1 MAKFK
6 YTART
11 KEGELQAGFVE
22 APAREVAADILSGHD
37 LFVLSVESS
46 EIKRPL
52 DVVFRFFN
60 RVKIKDLMIFTRQ
73 FSILLESGVP
83 LGDSLRNL
91 HQQTKN
97 FILKEAVYEIFSD
110 VTAGLSLS
118 QALEKQG
125 NIFGEFYISM
135 VRSAEIT
142 GRLEGAM
149 AFLADY
155 LEREAVWRASIRNSL
170 IYPLFILGMFVVVG
184 IGMITFVFP
193 QLISVF
199 DEANIE
205 MPLLTRVFLQSGT
218 FLIDWWWLVI
228 IILIVLGGLIFN
240 YSKSEEGKNVIAD
253 LTIKLPI
260 FGNLLRKIYVAR
272 FAESVSVLIK
282 GGIPIT
288 QALKITSNNIGNLI
302 YRDVLYEIGERVK
315 AGESFS
321 ALLYSK
327 EKYFPSLVSQM
338 VAIGETTG
346 RLDVI
351 LSKISVFYSREV
363 NNMIDN
369 LTELIQPILISIV
382 GIFVGL
388 LFAAILIPIYNLMT
402 GGLQGF

>member
-11 KEGELQAGFVE
+11 KEGDLQAGFIE
-22 APAREVAADILSGHD
+22 APGREMAADILSSHD
-37 LFVLSVESS
+37 LFVLSVENS

-52 DVVFRFFN
+52 DAIFRFFN

-110 VTAGLSLS
+110 ITAGLSLS
-118 QALEKQG
+118 QALEKQN
-125 NIFGEFYISM
+125 NIFGEFYVSM

-142 GRLEGAM
+142 GRLENAM
-149 AFLADY
+149 AFLADH
-155 LEREAVWRASIRNSL
+155 LEREAIWHSRIKNAM
-170 IYPLFILGMFVVVG
+170 IYPLFIIGMFLIVG
-184 IGMITFVFP
+184 IGMIVFIFP
-193 QLISVF
+193 QLMSVF
-199 DEANIE
+199 KDANVQI
-205 MPLLTRVFLQSGT
+205 PLLTRIFLQSGT
-218 FLIDWWWLVI
+218 FLIDWWWVV
-228 IILIVLGGLIFN
+228 LIVLITLGGLLLN
-240 YSKSEEGKNVIAD
+240 YIKSDEGKNVLAD
-253 LTIKLPI
+253 LTIKMPVI
-260 FGNLLRKIYVAR
+260 GNLLKKTYVAR

-288 QALKITSNNIGNLI
+288 QALKITSNNIGNFI

-321 ALLYSK
+321 ALLSSK
-327 EKYFPSLVSQM
+327 ERYFPSLVGQM

-346 RLDVI
+346 KLDVI
-351 LSKISVFYSREV
+351 LSKISAFYSREV
-363 NNMIDN
+363 DDLINN
-369 LTELIQPILISIV
+369 LTELIQPIIIAVV
-382 GIFVGL
+382 GVFVGL
-388 LFAAILIPIYNLMT
+388 LFAAILLPIYNLME
-402 GGLQGF
+402 GGF

>member
-22 APAREVAADILSGHD
+22 APAKELAADILSSHD
-37 LFVLSVESS
+37 LFVLSIESS
-46 EIKRPL
+46 EIKKPL
-52 DVVFRFFN
+52 DAIFRFFN

-125 NIFGEFYISM
+125 NIFGEFYVSM

-149 AFLADY
+149 AFLADH
-155 LEREAVWRASIRNSL
+155 LEREAIWHSRIRNAL
-170 IYPLFILGMFVVVG
+170 IYPSFIVIMFLAVG
-184 IGMITFVFP
+184 IVLLTFVFP
-193 QLISVF
+193 RLGILFEDSGT
-199 DEANIE
+199 EL
-205 MPLLTRVFLQSGT
+205 PLLTKIFLQSGGV
-218 FLIDWWWLVI
+218 IISWWWLI
-228 IILIVLGGLIFN
+228 IIIVAVLTAFAIN
-240 YSKSEEGKNVIAD
+240 YFRSEEGKNVFAD
-253 LTIKLPI
+253 LVIKLPI
-260 FGNLLRKIYVAR
+260 FGNLFKKIYVAR

-288 QALKITSNNIGNLI
+288 QALKVTSNNIGNLI
-302 YRDVLYEIGERVK
+302 YRDLLYEISEKVK

-321 ALLYSK
+321 SLLSSQ
-327 EKYFPSLVSQM
+327 ERYFPSLVGQM

-346 RLDVI
+346 KLDVI
-351 LSKISVFYSREV
+351 LTKISFFYTREA
-363 NNMIDN
+363 NDIIDN
-369 LTELIQPILISIV
+369 LTELIQPILISVI
-382 GIFVGL
+382 GICVGL
-388 LFAAILIPIYNLMT
+388 MFAAILIPMYNLI
-402 GGLQGF
+402 QGFAI

>member
-1 MAKFK
+1 MKFK

-22 APAREVAADILSGHD
+22 APAREIAADILSGHD
-37 LFVLSVESS
+37 LFVLSVESL

-52 DVVFRFFN
+52 DAIFRFFN

-97 FILKEAVYEIFSD
+97 FLLKEAVYEIFSD
-110 VTAGLSLS
+110 ITAGLSLS
-118 QALEKQG
+118 QALEKQN

-149 AFLADY
+149 AFLADH
-155 LEREAVWRASIRNSL
+155 LEREAVWRMKIRNAL
-170 IYPLFILGMFVVVG
+170 IYPLFIVGMFVIVG

-193 QLISVF
+193 RLISIF
-199 DEANIE
+199 EEANIE
-205 MPLLTRVFLQSGT
+205 MPLLTKVFLQSGT
-218 FLIDWWWLVI
+218 FLIDWWWMVL
-228 IILIVLGGLIFN
+228 IILSVFGGLALN
-240 YSKSEEGKNVIAD
+240 YSKSEEGKNIIAD
-253 LTIKLPI
+253 LMIKLPI
-260 FGNLLRKIYVAR
+260 FGNLLKKIYVAR

-282 GGIPIT
+282 GGIPVT
-288 QALKITSNNIGNLI
+288 QALKITSNNIGNLV

-327 EKYFPSLVSQM
+327 EKYFPSLVGQM
-338 VAIGETTG
+338 TAIGEATG
-346 RLDVI
+346 RLDAI
-351 LSKISVFYSREV
+351 LLKVSSFYTREV
-363 NNMIDN
+363 NDIIDN
-369 LTELIQPILISIV
+369 LTELIQPILISVV
-382 GIFVGL
+382 GVFVGL
-388 LFAAILIPIYNLMT
+388 LFAAILIPIYNLTT

>member
-22 APAREVAADILSGHD
+22 APAREAAADILSGHD

-52 DVVFRFFN
+52 DAIFIFFN

-110 VTAGLSLS
+110 ITAGLSLS
-118 QALEKQG
+118 QALEKQN
-125 NIFGEFYISM
+125 NIFGEFYVSM

-142 GRLEGAM
+142 GRLENAM
-149 AFLADY
+149 AFLADH
-155 LEREAVWRASIRNSL
+155 LEREAIWHSRIKNAM
-170 IYPLFILGMFVVVG
+170 IYPLFIIGMFLIVG
-184 IGMITFVFP
+184 IGMIVFIFP
-193 QLISVF
+193 QLMSVF
-199 DEANIE
+199 KDANVQI
-205 MPLLTRVFLQSGT
+205 PLLTRIFLQSGT
-218 FLIDWWWLVI
+218 FLIDWWWVV
-228 IILIVLGGLIFN
+228 LIVLITLGGLLLN
-240 YSKSEEGKNVIAD
+240 YIKSDEGKNVLAD
-253 LTIKLPI
+253 LTIKMPVI
-260 FGNLLRKIYVAR
+260 GNLLKKTYVAR

-288 QALKITSNNIGNLI
+288 QALKITSNNIGNFI

-321 ALLYSK
+321 ALLSSK
-327 EKYFPSLVSQM
+327 ERYFPSLVGQM

-346 RLDVI
+346 KLDVI
-351 LSKISVFYSREV
+351 LSKISAFYSREV
-363 NNMIDN
+363 DDLINN
-369 LTELIQPILISIV
+369 LTELIQPIIIAVV
-382 GIFVGL
+382 GVFVGL
-388 LFAAILIPIYNLMT
+388 LFAAILLPIYNLME
-402 GGLQGF
+402 GGF

>member
-1 MAKFK
+1 MKFK

-22 APAREVAADILSGHD
+22 APKREIAADILSSHD

-52 DVVFRFFN
+52 DAIFRFFN
-60 RVKIKDLMIFTRQ
+60 RVKIKDLMVFTRQ

-118 QALEKQG
+118 QALEKQS

-149 AFLADY
+149 AFLADH
-155 LEREAVWRASIRNSL
+155 LEREAIWHSSIRNAL
-170 IYPLFILGMFVVVG
+170 IYPLFIVGMFIIVG

-199 DEANIE
+199 EEANIQ
-205 MPLLTRVFLQSGT
+205 MPLLTKVFLQSGS
-218 FLIDWWWLVI
+218 FLIDWWWLTI
-228 IILIVLGGLIFN
+228 IILSVLGVLIFN

-253 LTIKLPI
+253 LTIRLPI
-260 FGNLLRKIYVAR
+260 FGNLLKKIYVAR

-282 GGIPIT
+282 GGIPVT

-302 YRDVLYEIGERVK
+302 YRDVLYEISERVK

-321 ALLYSK
+321 ALLSSK
-327 EKYFPSLVSQM
+327 EKYFPSLVGQM

-346 RLDVI
+346 RLEAI
-351 LSKISVFYSREV
+351 LSKISTFYSREV

-369 LTELIQPILISIV
+369 LTELIQPILISVV

-388 LFAAILIPIYNLMT
+388 LFAAILIPIYNLIT